1 VENNLKIEMLYDYP
15 RLEEKLIIDKL
26 KANNCEVILT
36 NINNKPLQLGER
48 IADVSLVRSVSMYK
62 SLYAAALR
70 ESGGGIAVNSS
81 YTILI
86 CGDKILTLSKIKNAG
101 LNVPRSIV
109 AMDTESAQAAYR
121 ALKKPFVDKP
131 PIGSWGRLVSL
142 VTDTVSWRSLL
153 EHRQMLPSQQLKIHI
168 MQDYIETNNRD
179 IRAIVIGGEV
189 LGAMYRIS
197 IGDEWRANIALG
209 GKPVQRKLD
218 PVLEE
223 ISIKAAES
231 VKGDFISVDILED
244 SSGMLYVNEVNG
256 VPEFKGFME
265 ATGIDVASELVKFL
279 IGVSKK

>member
-1 VENNLKIEMLYDYP
+1 MKIEMLYDYP

>member
-1 VENNLKIEMLYDYP
+1 MKFEVLYDYP
-15 RLEEKLIIDKL
+15 RLEEKLIIEKL
-26 KANNCEVILT
+26 KASNCEVILT
-36 NINNKPLQLGER
+36 NINNKPLPLGEKV
-48 IADVSLVRSVSMYK
+48 ADVSLVRSVSMYK
-62 SLYAAALR
+62 ALYAAAVR

-81 YTILI
+81 YTISI

-101 LNVPRSIV
+101 LNVPKSII
-109 AMDTESAQAAYR
+109 AMDVESAQAAYR

-168 MQDYIETNNRD
+168 MQDYIEVNNRD
-179 IRAIVIGGEV
+179 IRVIVVGGEV
-189 LGAMYRIS
+189 LGAMYRVS
-197 IGDEWRANIALG
+197 VGDEWRTNIALG
-209 GKPVQRKLD
+209 GKPVQRRLD

-223 ISIKAAES
+223 VTLKAAES

-244 SSGMLYVNEVNG
+244 SMGTLYVNEVNG

-279 IGVSKK
+279 IEVSKR

>member
-1 VENNLKIEMLYDYP
+1 LMIEMLYDYP

-26 KANNCEVILT
+26 KANSCEVILT
-36 NINNKPLQLGER
+36 NINNKPLTLGER
-48 IADVSLVRSVSMYK
+48 IADISLVRSVSMYK
-62 SLYAAALR
+62 ALYAAALR

-81 YTILI
+81 YTISI

-101 LNVPRSIV
+101 LKVPRSIV

-121 ALKKPFVDKP
+121 AFKKPFVDKP

-142 VTDTVSWRSLL
+142 VTDTISWRSLL
-153 EHRQMLPSQQLKIHI
+153 EHRQMLPTQQLKVHI

-179 IRAIVIGGEV
+179 IRAIVVGGKV
-189 LGAMYRIS
+189 LGAMYRVS
-197 IGDEWRANIALG
+197 IGDEWRTNIALG

-218 PVLEE
+218 SELEE
-223 ISIKAAES
+223 MTIKAAES

-244 SSGMLYVNEVNG
+244 SSGVLYVNEVNG

-279 IGVSKK
+279 IEVSKR

>member
-1 VENNLKIEMLYDYP
+1 MLYDYP